1 MRCNQQYLWALIV
14 TGSMFLSGCSAVSKG
29 RADLDLGMKERGIAS
44 WYGADFHGW
53 ATANGELY
61 DMQAFTAAHRTLP
74 LGTVARVTNV
84 VNGKHVMIRI
94 NDRGPYVNGRILDL
108 SYAAANALN
117 MVEDGV
123 SAIQLEVVGPDR
135 FSTEADQR
143 EQRTVGTLGVPYR
156 LFETMPLA
164 SVPTMAKDQASHA
177 TAQIRPI
184 DILRERRTRLVR
196 DVMAAERCIEVVS
209 ELALV

>member
-14 TGSMFLSGCSAVSKG
+14 TGSMFLSGCAAVSKG

-53 ATANGELY
+53 VTANGELY

-74 LGTVARVTNV
+74 LGTVARITNV

-108 SYAAANALN
+108 SYAAANALTWWK
-117 MVEDGV
+117 MASLRFKWKRRWARAD
-123 SAIQLEVVGPDR
+123 SAPKWTNANNERLER
-135 FSTEADQR
+135 
-143 EQRTVGTLGVPYR
+143 
-156 LFETMPLA
+156 
-164 SVPTMAKDQASHA
+164 
-177 TAQIRPI
+177 
-184 DILRERRTRLVR
+184 
-196 DVMAAERCIEVVS
+196 
-209 ELALV
+209 

>member
-1 MRCNQQYLWALIV
+1 M
-14 TGSMFLSGCSAVSKG
+14 
-29 RADLDLGMKERGIAS
+29 
-44 WYGADFHGW
+44 
-53 ATANGELY
+53 
-61 DMQAFTAAHRTLP
+61 
-74 LGTVARVTNV
+74 
-84 VNGKHVMIRI
+84 
-94 NDRGPYVNGRILDL
+94 
-108 SYAAANALN
+108 
-117 MVEDGV
+117 
-123 SAIQLEVVGPDR
+123 
-135 FSTEADQR
+135 DQR

-196 DVMAAERCIEVVS
+196 DVMAAERRIEVVS